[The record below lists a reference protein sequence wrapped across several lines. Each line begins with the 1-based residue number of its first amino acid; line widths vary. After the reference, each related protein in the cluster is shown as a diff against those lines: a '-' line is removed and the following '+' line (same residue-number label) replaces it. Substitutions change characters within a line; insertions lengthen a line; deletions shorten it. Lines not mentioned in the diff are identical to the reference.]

1 VLYLFFAN
9 DIVGAITNAS
19 ANINK
24 IELNEV
30 LTKDKVNYSVDTV
43 YMYDDFLQ
51 SVSIQLWAFCETDEP
66 NESKEISVIFASD
79 NNAYK
84 ITGLNT
90 KRQDVYN
97 AFAETQKI
105 KGNKHGLQCEFS
117 AIPIKNGT
125 YTVYIYCKE
134 NDENYGL
141 EKTDIVLQK
150 SGSGIKRY
158 MNENICESK
167 QSDISQA
174 IVSDKNVKCSIDKI
188 DFGDDG
194 YLQIMGWAFIKELES
209 SSQSVYIRLTYHD
222 GSTAIYDT
230 KSTTRPEVGKAY
242 GSKLYDN
249 SGFAALIPIDGTR
262 EKDCKIEILV
272 KSSSSNVYLSEKSY
286 LCENDSSISEAKE
299 ENVVEEK
306 KYLKALAWI
315 LPILVAM
322 IKLSIPL
329 IHAQIM
335 VHSL

>member
-1 VLYLFFAN
+1 MRKNTKVVMYCFVVLLFVLYLFFAN
-9 DIVGAITNAS
+9 DIVSAITNAS

-30 LTKDKVNYSVDTV
+30 LSKDRVNYSVDTV

-90 KRQDVYN
+90 KRQDVNN
-97 AFAETQKI
+97 AFAETKKI
-105 KGNKHGLQCEFS
+105 KGNMHGLQCEFS

-158 MNENICESK
+158 INENITNSTNEEKKESK
-167 QSDISQA
+167 KCDIDSEA
-174 IVSDKNVKCSIDKI
+174 IVSVKLLSAVLK
-188 DFGDDG
+188 
-194 YLQIMGWAFIKELES
+194 
-209 SSQSVYIRLTYHD
+209 
-222 GSTAIYDT
+222 
-230 KSTTRPEVGKAY
+230 
-242 GSKLYDN
+242 KL
-249 SGFAALIPIDGTR
+249 I
-262 EKDCKIEILV
+262 
-272 KSSSSNVYLSEKSY
+272 
-286 LCENDSSISEAKE
+286 
-299 ENVVEEK
+299 
-306 KYLKALAWI
+306 
-315 LPILVAM
+315 
-322 IKLSIPL
+322 
-329 IHAQIM
+329 
-335 VHSL
+335 